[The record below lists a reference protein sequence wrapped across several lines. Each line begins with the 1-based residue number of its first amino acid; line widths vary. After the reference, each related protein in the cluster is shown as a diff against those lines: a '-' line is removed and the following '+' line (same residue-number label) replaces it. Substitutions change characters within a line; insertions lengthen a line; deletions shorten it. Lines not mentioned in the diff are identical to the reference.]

1 MFTFIAV
8 YKGIAFDE
16 PPLTVTVLRPSAL
29 NKIQELLL
37 LGDRRQAY
45 QFAMDEKL
53 WAHAM
58 VIASSIDKDSWKEV
72 VNDFLRTELGIK
84 DDVGLSPSTTFNG
97 DPVSGRRGNWE
108 SLRVAYSLF
117 SGQGAASG
125 RSNICQ
131 EYRIDPQFSSVQE
144 LVPPNSLLQ
153 RAVGGLQP
161 LAGSIVTPRTPN
173 FSLPQAPVPIP
184 PESLSKWA
192 DTVAMMISSP
202 LPSETSVALT
212 AFGDQLLANNWIQA
226 AHAWCVP
233 FLQSRESLS

>member
-8 YKGIAFDE
+8 YKGVAFDE

-29 NKIQELLL
+29 DKIQELLL

-72 VNDFLRTELGIK
+72 VNDFLRTELGMK
-84 DDVGLSPSTTFNG
+84 DDVGLSPSNA
-97 DPVSGRRGNWE
+97 DPVAGRKGNWE

-125 RSNICQ
+125 KFNICQ
-131 EYRIDPQFSSVQE
+131 NTVHNPQISSVQE
-144 LVPPNSLLQ
+144 LVPINSLLQ
-153 RAVGGLQP
+153 RATGGLD
-161 LAGSIVTPRTPN
+161 R
-173 FSLPQAPVPIP
+173 
-184 PESLSKWA
+184 K
-192 DTVAMMISSP
+192 
-202 LPSETSVALT
+202 SV
-212 AFGDQLLANNWIQA
+212 
-226 AHAWCVP
+226 V
-233 FLQSRESLS
+233 